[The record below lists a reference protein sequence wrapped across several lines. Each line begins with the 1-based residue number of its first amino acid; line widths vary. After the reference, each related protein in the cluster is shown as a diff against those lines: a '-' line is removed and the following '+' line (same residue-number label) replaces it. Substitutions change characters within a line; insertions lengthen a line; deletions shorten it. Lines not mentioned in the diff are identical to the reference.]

1 MADKRQLANIPGMKT
16 KLLFLFAFLLIGT
29 ATFAQSAKKDSV
41 NVLSIEQFEKK
52 TSKKNTLILDVRT
65 PEEVAEGAL
74 PDALNVNFLGEDFA
88 QQIDVLNKKTTYLIY
103 CRTGVKSRKAAD
115 LMQKAGFKHVYM
127 LEGGITAWKEAGK
140 PTEK

>member
-1 MADKRQLANIPGMKT
+1 MKT
-16 KLLFLFAFLLIGT
+16 KLLFLFALSLIGT

-41 NVLSIEQFEKK
+41 NVLSVEQFEKK
-52 TSKKNTLILDVRT
+52 SSKKNTLIIDVRT
-65 PEEVAEGAL
+65 PEEVSDGHLAQSI
-74 PDALNVNFLGEDFA
+74 NVNFLGEDFA
-88 QQIDVLNKKTTYLIY
+88 QQIEVLNKKTTYLIY

-115 LMQKAGFKHVYM
+115 LMQKTGFKHVYM

>member
-1 MADKRQLANIPGMKT
+1 MADKRQLANIPAMKT
-16 KLLFLFAFLLIGT
+16 KFLFLFALLLIGT

-41 NVLSIEQFEKK
+41 NVLSVEQFEKK
-52 TSKKNTLILDVRT
+52 SSKKNTLIIDVRT
-65 PEEVAEGAL
+65 PEEVSDGHLAQSI
-74 PDALNVNFLGEDFA
+74 NVNFLGEDFA
-88 QQIDVLNKKTTYLIY
+88 QQINVLNKKTTYLIY

-127 LEGGITAWKEAGK
+127 LEGGITAWQEAGK